1 MRNKQKKMQNCLEN
15 SSNYFFVDTMVD
27 SLGEMIERLY
37 PLIENL
43 DVKSKNLSP
52 EYRLLNNIWN
62 EWEHYLEEE

>member
-1 MRNKQKKMQNCLEN
+1 MQNWLEN

-43 DVKSKNLSP
+43 DVKSKNLIP